1 MIRVVA
7 VMVALALFAPAHA
20 RADDQTITL
29 PRTKATL
36 RLPASFGRVERP
48 GLVAGFR
55 DPRGTLVAVTRAAV
69 PNPDA
74 WRAKTRD
81 AYLEQIER
89 GVLASIR
96 GAKKR
101 ARQATSANGVPALDL
116 EVRREDG
123 ATILVRV
130 LAFRTYALSLAL
142 EVPKA
147 VRSLDEARAIV
158 KSFTPPKPT

>member
-1 MIRVVA
+1 MIRRLIA
-7 VMVALALFAPAHA
+7 IGLVALASVAHA
-20 RADDQTITL
+20 GDQVITL

-36 RLPASFGRVERP
+36 RLPSTFTRVDRP
-48 GLVAGFR
+48 GVVAGFR
-55 DPRGTLVAVTRAAV
+55 APHGTLVAVTRSRV

-96 GAKKR
+96 GGKQL
-101 ARQATSANGVPALDL
+101 ARSVVSAAGIPTLDL

-123 ATILVRV
+123 ATIVVRILV
-130 LAFRTYALSLAL
+130 FRTYALGLAIEL
-142 EVPKA
+142 PRKA
-147 VRSLDEARAIV
+147 TLDEARAIV
-158 KSFTPPKPT
+158 KSFAPPTAP